1 MEMFKSDL
9 SGNEFEGNQKVSAI
23 EIKPSI
29 LKKIKEDHPQFN
41 ESCFLSL
48 SELNPYRNQYIEST
62 LRQEVGTLSELEK
75 EVIEALHK
83 NQTISDNVDQS
94 VEENLTYGQRLA
106 DKIASFGGSWTFI
119 ISFFIVLFSWIG
131 LNIFFFTRP
140 FDPFSF
146 ILLNLILSCLAAL
159 QAPVIMM
166 SQNRQEE
173 KDRERSKHDY
183 QVNLKAEL
191 EIRMLHEKMD
201 HLILN
206 QQQRLFEIQQIQID
220 MLKEI
225 SDKLRSGSVK
235 VKDLKI
241 VFKKGSKK
249 QAFPFWNAINGPIS
263 DALWHIGQVVTFR
276 RSSGNPFSSKVDVF
290 MGKFND

>member
-1 MEMFKSDL
+1 MGTFKSDL
-9 SGNEFEGNQKVSAI
+9 TGKEFAENQKVIGSS
-23 EIKPSI
+23 IKEGV
-29 LKKIKEDHPQFN
+29 LQKIKEVNPQFD
-41 ESCFLSL
+41 EKCCLSV
-48 SELNPYRNQYIEST
+48 SELNEYRNQYIHSSLQKEI
-62 LRQEVGTLSELEK
+62 GTLTELER

-83 NQTISDNVDQS
+83 NKTISDDVDQS
-94 VEENLTYGQRLA
+94 VEEKLTYGQRLA
-106 DKIASFGGSWTFI
+106 DHIATFGGSWTFI
-119 ISFFIVLFSWIG
+119 ICFFAILFSWIAIN
-131 LNIFFFTRP
+131 LYLFTKP
-140 FDPFSF
+140 FDPYPF

-225 SDKLRSGSVK
+225 TDRL
-235 VKDLKI
+235 
-241 VFKKGSKK
+241 GSK
-249 QAFPFWNAINGPIS
+249 QG
-263 DALWHIGQVVTFR
+263 
-276 RSSGNPFSSKVDVF
+276 
-290 MGKFND
+290 